1 MKFTS
6 FTRKLLTLLMDNSV
20 KVEYEVEGKKKNY
33 EPELLKTH
41 NEYMSKV
48 KLLDM
53 ALQKKPIPLNMDE
66 IPEEDKKALNSASGL
81 WEAGLKSLTGIIRKE
96 NYERKAKE
104 LEQRILGCLK
114 QNG

>member
-1 MKFTS
+1 
-6 FTRKLLTLLMDNSV
+6 
-20 KVEYEVEGKKKNY
+20 
-33 EPELLKTH
+33 
-41 NEYMSKV
+41 MSKV

-53 ALQKKPIPLNMDE
+53 ALQEKPISLDKDK
-66 IPEEDKKALNSASGL
+66 IPEEDKKAVKSAEGL
-81 WEAGLKSLTGIIRKE
+81 WDAGLRSFTGIIRKE